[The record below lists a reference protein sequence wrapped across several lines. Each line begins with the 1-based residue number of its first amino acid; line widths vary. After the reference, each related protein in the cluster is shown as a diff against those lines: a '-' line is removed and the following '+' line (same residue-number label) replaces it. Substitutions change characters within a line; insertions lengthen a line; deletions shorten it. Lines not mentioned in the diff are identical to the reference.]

1 MYQFKHIELCYSS
14 INNLRSVS
22 LIKEYSGFFF
32 CFAGSGWSGR
42 GRGATGGT
50 DPTQPNHLVPAASS
64 LLPPWTHRLQRHTT
78 RRDATRRE
86 KKSKAA
92 AAAEQPSLPP
102 PKSSPPPP
110 LSSPLHPPV
119 TRAPPPP
126 HAAAAA
132 GSSIPPGRLPAVSC
146 REVSVWF
153 RLVCFLRS
161 RASFLVSNPI
171 RSLCS
176 SLLGCGDRDSE
187 LA

>member
-32 CFAGSGWSGR
+32 VLQAAV
-42 GRGATGGT
+42 GADVVGER
-50 DPTQPNHLVPAASS
+50 PAARTQPNPTISF
-64 LLPPWTHRLQRHTT
+64 PPRPLFFRRGLIVSNATRHDAT
-78 RRDATRRE
+78 RRDARKSQKQQQRR
-86 KKSKAA
+86 SNQAYLH
-92 AAAEQPSLPP
+92 QNLL
-102 PKSSPPPP
+102 PPP

>member
-1 MYQFKHIELCYSS
+1 ME
-14 INNLRSVS
+14 RT
-22 LIKEYSGFFF
+22 
-32 CFAGSGWSGR
+32 WSGSDR
-42 GRGATGGT
+42 RHGPN
-50 DPTQPNHLVPAASS
+50 PTQPSRSRRVLSS
-64 LLPPWTHRLQRHTT
+64 SAVDSSSPTPHDTT
-78 RRDATRRE
+78 RRDATRE
-86 KKSKAA
+86 KVKSSSSGGATK
-92 AAAEQPSLPP
+92 PTST
-102 PKSSPPPP
+102 KIFSPPPP